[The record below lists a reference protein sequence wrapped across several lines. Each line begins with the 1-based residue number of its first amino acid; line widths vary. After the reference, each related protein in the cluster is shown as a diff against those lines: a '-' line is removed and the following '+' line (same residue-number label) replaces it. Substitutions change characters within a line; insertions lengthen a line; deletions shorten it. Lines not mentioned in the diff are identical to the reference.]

1 MAPLIKAFKG
11 NKNFDCKVCVTAQ
24 HREML
29 DQVLEFF
36 ELRPD
41 SDLDLMRP
49 GQNLN
54 EITSAILIH
63 MKPVLEKFK
72 PDLVLCAW
80 RHSDNICFFI
90 GNLYEQIDVGHVEA
104 GLRTGNIYS
113 PWPEEINR
121 KLTGS
126 IARYHFAP
134 TELSKRNLVR
144 KVLEESK
151 YA

>member
-29 DQVLEFF
+29 DQVLELF
-36 ELRPD
+36 EIRPD
-41 SDLDLMRP
+41 YDLDLMRP

-72 PDLVLCAW
+72 PDILCMATQ
-80 RHSDNICFFI
+80 RQHLPSLATF
-90 GNLYEQIDVGHVEA
+90 YEQIDVDMLRRDC
-104 GLRTGNIYS
+104 GLVILF
-113 PWPEEINR
+113 PWPEEHR

-126 IARYHFAP
+126 IAYICPHRVI
-134 TELSKRNLVR
+134 EKKSR
-144 KVLEESK
+144 E
-151 YA
+151 